1 MSLSDIDLNLL
12 VYLDALLEEQHVT
25 NASKRVGLSQSAM
38 SRALSRLRELFDDE
52 LLVKTTHGMAP
63 SPLALRLAPEV
74 RRILRDVERA
84 ITGVDSFDPGSD
96 RRTLRVVADDTCQ
109 LLLIPA
115 LLEQVAKQAPTIAV
129 EVSSRGLQ
137 IPRGAL
143 EQGQVDL
150 VLGRA
155 PMEEPA
161 LRSRELLRDDLVLL
175 APRRTTERLD
185 LADFI
190 DAKHVDVQ
198 HPTQSASAIDIALK
212 QVGKRR
218 DVAFKVAHI
227 ATLPDVIRRT
237 GAIATLP
244 ARVAALLEAEDL
256 QILPSPLQLPGVILA
271 MSWHMRSDEDG
282 GNEWLRGLLEEQA
295 RTLRERS

>member
-12 VYLDALLEEQHVT
+12 VYLDALLAEQHVT

-38 SRALSRLRELFDDE
+38 SRALSRLRELFEDE

-63 SPLALRLAPEV
+63 TPLATKLAPEV

-109 LLLIPA
+109 LLLIPS
-115 LLEQVAKQAPTIAV
+115 LLEQIAKVAPAITV

-155 PMEEPA
+155 PMEEPT
-161 LRSRELLRDDLVLL
+161 LRSRELLRDDLVVL
-175 APRRTTERLD
+175 APASAGEKLD
-185 LADFI
+185 LASYV
-190 DAKHVDVQ
+190 DARHVDLQ
-198 HPTQSASAIDIALK
+198 HPTQAASAIDIALK

-218 DVAFKVAHI
+218 DVAFKIAHM
-227 ATLPDVIRRT
+227 ASLPDVIRRT
-237 GAIATLP
+237 GALATIP
-244 ARVAALLEAEDL
+244 ERVANLLVTQDL
-256 QILPSPLQLPGVILA
+256 QILSPPLQLPGVILA
-271 MSWHMRSDEDG
+271 MSWHMRADEDG
-282 GNEWLRGLLEEQA
+282 ASEWLRALLEEDA
-295 RTLRERS
+295 KLLRERP